1 MSTRTVRPSRASRR
15 RLVTYADLAKALEK
29 MTEDQKCQPVMVRT
43 AEGHYHEVSHSSIDM
58 VKNLFDDRSLYLQLN
73 FHGAQKND

>member
-1 MSTRTVRPSRASRR
+1 MSTKTVRPLRSSRR
-15 RLVTYADLAKALEK
+15 RLVTYADLAKALER
-29 MTEDQKCQPVMVRT
+29 MTVEQKCQPVMVRT

-73 FHGAQKND
+73 FHGAQND